1 MFANSHGRG
10 LTLSR
15 LFVVAKMMSQP
26 KTYGKRAAQGL

>member
-1 MFANSHGRG
+1 MFANSRGRG

-26 KTYGKRAAQGL
+26 KTYGKRAAQRL